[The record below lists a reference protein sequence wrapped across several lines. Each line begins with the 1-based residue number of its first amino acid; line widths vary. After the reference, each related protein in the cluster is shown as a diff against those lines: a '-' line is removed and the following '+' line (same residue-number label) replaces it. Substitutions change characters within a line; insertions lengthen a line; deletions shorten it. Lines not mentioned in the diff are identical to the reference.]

1 MHLEQRVETVQVSP
15 ACHKHAQ
22 NSYLSFCFSYFFVHR
37 VGVKTLGVS
46 SRILSKG
53 FRLWAL
59 WLALC
64 SKGSDFGRF
73 GLHLEQ
79 RVETLAVRPVF

>member
-1 MHLEQRVETVQVSP
+1 MREAPFDVGVEFRAKGSDFGRFGLHVEQR
-15 ACHKHAQ
+15 
-22 NSYLSFCFSYFFVHR
+22 
-37 VGVKTLGVS
+37 VKTLGVS